1 MMKFIYCAGGFGK
14 EMMDIARRQKKIKNI
29 GEDIFFID
37 DSLNDAIEIYQT
49 RSYTFISALEK
60 FSFSDLNHHI
70 VIANGEPIHRK
81 NIFDRIMKN
90 SIGLDQLIDPSAI
103 ISDTAILGEGILV
116 APLVSIASQA
126 CLQGNVAINTMA
138 IVGHDVQ
145 VGEHTVISSMVN
157 LGGSSVIGRETYIGM
172 GAQIKERVKI
182 GNNSIVG
189 MGAVVYDDIPDQ
201 VIALGNP
208 ARVMRKNTD
217 QKVFK

>member
-14 EMMDIARRQKKIKNI
+14 EMMDVARRRRNIKNSN
-29 GEDIFFID
+29 ETIFFID
-37 DSLNDAIEIYQT
+37 DSLSDGVEVYQT
-49 RSYTFISALEK
+49 RSYTFISALDT

-70 VIANGEPIHRK
+70 VIANGEPLHRRT
-81 NIFDRIMKN
+81 IFDRITKH
-90 SIGLDQLIDPSAI
+90 SLELGQLIDPSAI
-103 ISDTAILGEGILV
+103 ISETAFLGAGTLV

-126 CLQGNVAINTMA
+126 QVQQNVAINTMA

-145 VGEHTVISSMVN
+145 IGEHTVISSMVN
-157 LGGSSVIGRETYIGM
+157 LGGASTVGQGTYIGM

-182 GNNSIVG
+182 GNHSIIG
-189 MGAVVYDDIPDQ
+189 MGAVVYDDVPDE

-208 ARVMRKNTD
+208 ARVMRKNID